1 MKDSHAILAI
11 LAILLVVGVISFT
24 KPTVEPYDQNL
35 TGEEKYAFMIENFIS
50 GGPPKDGI
58 PSIDNPKYLSAD
70 EANLTDK
77 DKVFGINYLGFV
89 AAYPQDILYW
99 HEIVNENVQGEK
111 ISITYCP
118 LTESIIGYKGFE
130 LGISGELY
138 NSNLVMYDRQTDA
151 RIPQIL
157 GKAVESEI
165 KGKELEKFPVEVTT
179 WSSWLAKHPDTQVL
193 SRDTGF
199 DNRDYDKNPYPGY
212 DNMLRVW
219 FPLVAESD
227 QLGTKEIVFGL
238 SNKDQYVAI
247 LKKDFQINHPNGLD
261 VELAG
266 QKLKVTYNKELGTL
280 ETNSEEIIGFEV
292 YWFAWYAYHPD
303 TQLVK

>member
-1 MKDSHAILAI
+1 
-11 LAILLVVGVISFT
+11 
-24 KPTVEPYDQNL
+24 
-35 TGEEKYAFMIENFIS
+35 
-50 GGPPKDGI
+50 
-58 PSIDNPKYLSAD
+58 
-70 EANLTDK
+70 
-77 DKVFGINYLGFV
+77 
-89 AAYPQDILYW
+89 
-99 HEIVNENVQGEK
+99 
-111 ISITYCP
+111 
-118 LTESIIGYKGFE
+118 
-130 LGISGELY
+130 
-138 NSNLVMYDRQTDA
+138 MYDRQTDA

-165 KGKELEKFPVEVTT
+165 KGKGLEKFPVDVTT

-212 DNMLRVW
+212 DNILRVW

-238 SNKDQYVAI
+238 SNKDKHVAI

-266 QKLKVTYNKELGTL
+266 QKITYNKELGTL

-292 YWFAWYAYHPD
+292 YWFAWFAYHPD
-303 TQLVK
+303 TELIK